1 MPNFG
6 MMTSE
11 HVIYI
16 PIVLLAG
23 LFAGY
28 SLGARAVKADL
39 ERAKQRMKE

>member
-6 MMTSE
+6 AMTSE
-11 HVIYI
+11 HVIFI
-16 PIVLLAG
+16 PFVFLAG

-28 SLGARAVKADL
+28 SLGARAVKANL